1 MRGRARK
8 TNVVEVASSLVGRDD
23 DLTAIADL
31 FDGGARLVTVAA
43 VGGMGKS
50 RVVARFAALHAE
62 AYARGGGAWLCDL
75 TEATTA
81 MDVCAVVASVLGVRL
96 DASGTLAI
104 EALGAAIAN
113 RRRVLVVLD
122 NVEQVAAAAREALK
136 GWMSAAPRAHFLAAS
151 RVTLDV
157 PGEHVARLSPLALPA
172 PGLDDAALAAVP
184 SVDLFLRRARAVR
197 PGFAT
202 SAGDLAV
209 AADVARSLDG
219 IPLAIELAAAR
230 AAVLT
235 PAQIRARLTTPLD
248 VLAQRDDGGRHAS
261 MRRAIGDSYAQLRD
275 ADKACLAR
283 CAFFRGGFTFD
294 AAERVIGPALAEIE
308 ALAGRS
314 LVRASEEPDGG
325 VRFSMYETIREFAL
339 EQLSPDEHAEIARA
353 HCRTFAEIGGARAS
367 TFAERRRERAALERE
382 LDNLTLAHATA
393 EAWAAREPE
402 GGAPALLLSLALSL
416 DAVLAARGLPLERRR
431 ALDAAIA
438 RGAPGA
444 PRVHALVA
452 RGRAWHELGGF
463 DRAREDLGA
472 ACDAARAID
481 DAALEALASVRL
493 GEVVELAGSTVD
505 AQRLFA
511 HALLLLAR
519 SPASPERDLREAE
532 ALLRVGHAHRRE
544 GDLDEAERETARAVS
559 LYRDLGDDEG
569 LAGALY
575 EAATIALFRR
585 QYEAS
590 EARFQEGLELA
601 RRVDARTVEAA
612 LTTASGTLALER
624 GDLDAALE
632 RHTRGV
638 ALFREI
644 GNRYREGSALY
655 YLAQTYGLRGAADE
669 ATQLLRR
676 ALPIVRGAGVPR
688 YVALIEGYRAALA
701 ADAGDIAG
709 AREALAAGRAALDA
723 CPGEPTLAAAIDVHA
738 LHVAHAA
745 ASPDA
750 RAAILERAR
759 AIPGDCDDPRF
770 ALRLL
775 ELRAAP
781 QPADDRVLAVAA
793 DAGRFRA
800 PGAAAWVDLETRAP
814 LRRILAALANERVE
828 RPGDCLAVEQLVAAG
843 WPGERIGYAAA
854 TNRVHVALATLR
866 KLGLRDVLVRG
877 EGGYLLT
884 PGVRLALTT

>member
-1 MRGRARK
+1 
-8 TNVVEVASSLVGRDD
+8 
-23 DLTAIADL
+23 
-31 FDGGARLVTVAA
+31 VAA
-43 VGGMGKS
+43 
-50 RVVARFAALHAE
+50 E
-62 AYARGGGAWLCDL
+62 
-75 TEATTA
+75 
-81 MDVCAVVASVLGVRL
+81 
-96 DASGTLAI
+96 I
-104 EALGAAIAN
+104 
-113 RRRVLVVLD
+113 
-122 NVEQVAAAAREALK
+122 
-136 GWMSAAPRAHFLAAS
+136 
-151 RVTLDV
+151 
-157 PGEHVARLSPLALPA
+157 
-172 PGLDDAALAAVP
+172 
-184 SVDLFLRRARAVR
+184 
-197 PGFAT
+197 
-202 SAGDLAV
+202 
-209 AADVARSLDG
+209 ARSLDG

-230 AAVLT
+230 AAVLS
-235 PAQIRARLTTPLD
+235 PAQIRARLTAPLD

-283 CAFFRGGFTFD
+283 CAFFRGGFTLD

-314 LVRASEEPDGG
+314 LLRASDEPDGG

-339 EQLSPDEHAEIARA
+339 ERLSPDEQAEIARA
-353 HCRTFAEIGGARAS
+353 HCRTYAEIGEARA
-367 TFAERRRERAALERE
+367 TLFAARRRERAALERE
-382 LDNLTLAHATA
+382 LDNLMLAHATA
-393 EAWAAREPE
+393 EAWAAREPA
-402 GGAPALLLSLALSL
+402 GDAPALLLSLSLAL
-416 DAVLAARGLPLERRR
+416 DAVLAAHGLPLERRR
-431 ALDAAIA
+431 ALDAALA
-438 RGAPGA
+438 TRAGGVAATGRGAGVSL
-444 PRVHALVA
+444 RVRALVA

-472 ACDAARAID
+472 ACDVARAID
-481 DAALEALASVRL
+481 DAALEALASLRL
-493 GEVVELAGSTVD
+493 GEVVELSGSTAD
-505 AQRLFA
+505 ARRLFA
-511 HALLLLAR
+511 HALLLLAGT
-519 SPASPERDLREAE
+519 PPSPERDLREAE

-559 LYRDLGDDEG
+559 LHRELGDDEG

-585 QYEAS
+585 QYELS

-612 LTTASGTLALER
+612 LTTAAGTLALER
-624 GDLDAALE
+624 GDLDAALD

-655 YLAQTYGLRGAADE
+655 YLAQTYGLRAAPDE

-676 ALPIVRGAGVPR
+676 ALPIVQGAGVPR

-701 ADAGDIAG
+701 ADAGDAAG
-709 AREALAAGRAALDA
+709 AREALAAARAALDA
-723 CPGEPTLAAAIDVHA
+723 CPGEPTLAAALDVHA
-738 LHVAHAA
+738 LHVAYVA

-750 RAAILERAR
+750 RAALLERAR

-781 QPADDRVLAVAA
+781 LLADERVLAVTA

-800 PGAAAWVDLETRAP
+800 PGCASWVDLETRAP
-814 LRRILAALANERVE
+814 LRRILAALAKERGE
-828 RPGDCLAVEQLVAAG
+828 RPGDGLAVEQLVAAG

-877 EGGYLLT
+877 EGGYLLS
-884 PGVRLALTT
+884 PAVRLAVTA